1 LYRMDS
7 VNKIKQEITNQQIME
22 ILSNLTEGDVRN
34 SEHIRNSLQTHIDVL
49 NAHLIEGLEH
59 REIDELILN
68 YPVDSD
74 GNVITNGSIS
84 SRILYWLGIKGKE
97 SRKSIFLGIFANK
110 SLKETIEILKD
121 AKIMYKEKRKIN
133 MIINLFQIRKLAND
147 YIEFRELLSSY
158 DRLYMK
164 KVNSFLKITAKA
176 RNQDPLLKVL
186 LESRTLLAEVI
197 ELENT
202 PNILRKMAL
211 RALQIIKSEQILS
224 FEGDVQELNRI
235 LRYEIYFNNIDAKAN
250 TALNEADTNDYNIS
264 IKDKNLI
271 EIEPPFSQEQEDDSQ
286 PTTNQRR
293 GRHSTK
299 RNYEREQRRNK
310 IVGYAAEVLVLNI
323 EKEKLNSANRAD
335 LAQQVEHVSETQ
347 GDGIGYD
354 IKSFEIDGTE
364 IYIEVKGT
372 SETVNKGFLIS
383 DSEVRFS
390 IESAE
395 QFYLYRVYDLNSNKP
410 KYFKLKGPIE
420 EHFDLV
426 QTEYFA
432 KIK

>member
-1 LYRMDS
+1 MDS

>member
-1 LYRMDS
+1 MDS
-7 VNKIKQEITNQQIME
+7 VNKIKQEITNQQIIE

-110 SLKETIEILKD
+110 SLKEIIEILKD
-121 AKIMYKEKRKIN
+121 AKIMYKEKQKIN

-147 YIEFRELLSSY
+147 YIKFRELLSSY

-176 RNQDPLLKVL
+176 RNQDSLLKVL

-202 PNILRKMAL
+202 PNILREMAL

-224 FEGDVQELNRI
+224 FEGDVQELIRI
-235 LRYEIYFNNIDAKAN
+235 LGYEIYFNNIDAKAN
-250 TALNEADTNDYNIS
+250 TALNEADINDYNIS

-286 PTTNQRR
+286 QTNNQRR

-347 GDGIGYD
+347 GDGLGYD

-420 EHFDLV
+420 EHFDLI